1 MNHAKVGSLIATLRK
16 QHGLTQRQLADKL
29 HLSDKTISKWERG
42 MGCPD
47 VSLLADLSQHL
58 GISVEKL
65 LAGELAQNPTD
76 GGNMRRV
83 RFFVC
88 PHCGNVLSA
97 TGSGE
102 LSCCGRRLKAL
113 KPSPA
118 QGEHVPTVE
127 QVEQDDYITFS
138 HPMTKGHYLMF
149 AAYVLPDRLLLVR
162 LYPEQNAAI
171 RIPQMSSG
179 DLYVYCTNHGLM
191 QCK

>member
-16 QHGLTQRQLADKL
+16 QHGLTQRQLADRL

-58 GISVEKL
+58 GVSVEKL

-127 QVEQDDYITFS
+127 QVEQDDYITFP